1 MSLKQFLAVG
11 QSFVGIRPDKSP
23 FAMRRENQLP
33 IFTVSP
39 RFAPKRGPREE
50 PSPGLVQGELI
61 ESPERKEVKAVPV
74 FTVPALEGNAP
85 TPVEAAKSLEAAG
98 RMPPRQTKR
107 GLLFYMSFGLFG
119 LFSRGRGQTDL
130 VQSELSLEQV
140 RVLRND
146 LADADL
152 ELVMKKKRV
161 QNVQNLQKVQTV
173 QKVQKVQRPEIKPV
187 RPIRSPEAPPRTT
200 SSWNELTARLFE
212 IGQH

>member
-23 FAMRRENQLP
+23 FAMRRGNQLP

-39 RFAPKRGPREE
+39 RFAPRRGPKQE
-50 PSPGLVQGELI
+50 PSPSLVQGELI
-61 ESPERKEVKAVPV
+61 DAVQRKEVEAVPV
-74 FTVPALEGNAP
+74 FTVSALEGNGP
-85 TPVEAAKSLEAAG
+85 SPVQATKSSEAVG
-98 RMPPRQTKR
+98 RMPARQTKR
-107 GLLFYMSFGLFG
+107 GLLFYLSFGVLG
-119 LFSRGRGQTDL
+119 RKRGQTDL

-140 RVLRND
+140 RVIRND

-161 QNVQNLQKVQTV
+161 QEV
-173 QKVQKVQRPEIKPV
+173 QKVQKPEIKPV